1 MVQGSP
7 AVFRS
12 RIVSELRQRRDLVGL
27 TGPQA
32 AKTLGWSTSRF
43 SRLETGQILLNPR
56 DVEALLDLYEMPEPV
71 RTHLLE
77 LVPKASA
84 PEWWEPYADAIPV
97 PYRDF
102 LGFDSGAEER
112 WEWQSLVISGL
123 LQTESYSRALID
135 VPHIAQLTPRQVRRR
150 VEIRMARQQR
160 FINDPSTFHN
170 VVMDESVLAR
180 RVGDEGIM
188 KAQLR
193 HIAELAR
200 LPNFNVQILL
210 NSQGLPGGYMSNFI
224 LLRFPTL
231 EGLGELHPD
240 VLYQEDDA
248 GGRLDADEMRA
259 HRHFMAFKHLSEAA
273 LNPQDTIR
281 FIEEQIPKWDST
293 SGTTT

>member
-1 MVQGSP
+1 M
-7 AVFRS
+7 FRS
-12 RIVSELRQRRDLVGL
+12 RILSELRKRRDAVGL

-43 SRLETGQILLNPR
+43 SRLETGQLILNPK
-56 DVEALLDLYEMPEPV
+56 DVESLLDLYEMPEPT
-71 RTHLLE
+71 RTLLLD

-84 PEWWEPYADAIPV
+84 PEWWEPYAEAIPI
-97 PYRDF
+97 PYREY
-102 LGFDSGAEER
+102 LGFESGSEER

-123 LQTESYSRALID
+123 LQTEDYSQALID

-160 FINDPSTFHN
+160 FINDPSTKHN

-180 RVGDEGIM
+180 RIGDDAIM

-193 HIAELAR
+193 HIAELAER
-200 LPNFNVQILL
+200 PNLHIQILL
-210 NSQGLPGGYMSNFI
+210 NRQGLPGGYMSNFI
-224 LLRFPTL
+224 LLRFPEL

-248 GGRLDADEMRA
+248 GGQLDADEMRA
-259 HRHFMAFKHLSEAA
+259 HRHFMVFRFLSEAA
-273 LNPQDTIR
+273 LSPQDTIH
-281 FIEEQIPKWDST
+281 FIEERRRTWK
-293 SGTTT
+293 